1 MFSRES
7 ELMTGHLKGSDN
19 PLFPE
24 RERSCSE
31 VSRLSVIS
39 LTARSLVLGCWALTL
54 TSGHAA
60 DDDRGT
66 HLAQTK
72 KIAEKF
78 QVQSLRNEKKVVG
91 KLGEKPLLKYNDS
104 TRQLKESTLWLWT
117 EQDVPCGLMAI
128 EYYPDLPKGAPWL
141 YEFVSLSDSK
151 VTVTRGSDWN
161 WNAKQAGLQR
171 RPIPKAPAPA
181 TRPAQRL
188 TQAKQLFLRFSAHES
203 SPVDGRI
210 ELRPFANPL
219 HRYSDEAAGLIDG
232 TIFAFVNGTN
242 PEVLLVLEAVR
253 GGQDQPA
260 QWRYSLAQMTG
271 GEVAADLDAQE
282 VWNQTEADPPAVRDS
297 YVNGWLPK
305 EDPQ

>member
-7 ELMTGHLKGSDN
+7 ELMTGHLKSSDN

-181 TRPAQRL
+181 ARPAQRL

>member
-1 MFSRES
+1 MFSKEL
-7 ELMTGHLKGSDN
+7 ELMTGHLKSSESL
-19 PLFPE
+19 LFSK
-24 RERSCSE
+24 REQSCSA
-31 VSRLSVIS
+31 VTRWSAMSN
-39 LTARSLVLGCWALTL
+39 TARLILLGYCALTL
-54 TSGHAA
+54 TAGHAA
-60 DDDRGT
+60 DDDRAT

-104 TRQLKESTLWLWT
+104 TRQLNESTLWLWT

-128 EYYPDLPKGAPWL
+128 EYYPDLPRGAPWL
-141 YEFVSLSDSK
+141 YEFVSLSDAK
-151 VTVTRGSDWN
+151 VIVTRGADWN

-171 RPIPKAPAPA
+171 RPLPKAPAPA
-181 TRPAQRL
+181 ARPAQRL
-188 TQAKQLFLRFSAHES
+188 TQAKQLFQRFSAHES

-210 ELRPFANPL
+210 ELRQLANPL
-219 HRYSDEAAGLIDG
+219 YRYSNEGAGLIDG
-232 TIFAFVNGTN
+232 AIFAFVNGTN
-242 PEVLLVLEAVR
+242 PEVLLVLEAVK
-253 GGQDQPA
+253 GEQDQPA
-260 QWRYSLAQMTG
+260 EWRYSLAQMTG

>member
-7 ELMTGHLKGSDN
+7 ELMTGHLKSSDN

-31 VSRLSVIS
+31 VSRLPVIS
-39 LTARSLVLGCWALTL
+39 RTARSLVLGCWALTL

-60 DDDRGT
+60 DDDRAA

-78 QVQSLRNEKKVVG
+78 QVQSLRNEKKVAG

-104 TRQLKESTLWLWT
+104 TRQLNESTLWLWT

-151 VTVTRGSDWN
+151 VIVTRGSDWN

-181 TRPAQRL
+181 AKPAQRL
-188 TQAKQLFLRFSAHES
+188 TQAKQLFQRFSAHES

-210 ELRPFANPL
+210 ELRPLANPL
-219 HRYSDEAAGLIDG
+219 YRYSSEAAGLIDG
-232 TIFAFVNGTN
+232 AIFAFVNGTN
-242 PEVLLVLEAVR
+242 PEVLLVLEAVQ
-253 GGQDQPA
+253 GEQDQPA
-260 QWRYSLAQMTG
+260 EWRYSLAQMTG